1 MRLAGFSAEFFARC
15 ALQGVVNLGLRGG
28 VLHAARNAVSGF
40 VVFVGL
46 RGVPLL
52 TGVISLG
59 FRVHAI
65 AREGLTRTWHERD
78 TMITCEGSHFDYMS
92 CHIA

>member
-1 MRLAGFSAEFFARC
+1 M
-15 ALQGVVNLGLRGG
+15 
-28 VLHAARNAVSGF
+28 SGF
-40 VVFVGL
+40 VVFAGL
-46 RGVPLL
+46 RRVPLL
-52 TGVISLG
+52 TGVIFLG
-59 FRVHAI
+59 SGVHAV

>member
-1 MRLAGFSAEFFARC
+1 M
-15 ALQGVVNLGLRGG
+15 GLRGG

-78 TMITCEGSHFDYMS
+78 NMITCEQASAKKDYQTLRSTMLMVAVGPWRD
-92 CHIA
+92 C